1 MLTPSAGGLGR
12 RASDGGAN
20 LQVYFQCH
28 LPEAGL
34 SQPNSHEQIT
44 KVGIALVSATLMLQ
58 HKFSLLMLE
67 ALLLMNYCFRNVNL
81 CPLSM
86 YIL

>member
-1 MLTPSAGGLGR
+1 MFTLAAGGLGR

-28 LPEAGL
+28 LPEGGL

-44 KVGIALVSATLMLQ
+44 KVW
-58 HKFSLLMLE
+58 
-67 ALLLMNYCFRNVNL
+67 
-81 CPLSM
+81 PLFV
-86 YIL
+86 YWKLPNHLNFLY